1 MVQAFSQV
9 GGEQIEPA
17 LTDQKRLVYVI
28 DDDSDVRRSLH
39 FALATSGITV
49 WPFAAPEDFL
59 EQLDKLEPAPVLL
72 DLRMRTLDGMQVL
85 QTLADRGNHWP
96 IVMFSAYGDIP
107 IAVRA
112 MKLGAMDFVEKPVSL
127 AVLEEVL
134 AKSFEALSVVIE
146 QIRASEA
153 AQARLNLL
161 TPRETEILQ
170 LLIKGASNKIVAH
183 DLDISSRTVE
193 IHRSNALKK
202 LSVKSLTQV
211 ANLMLIKRSSGSSS
225 LENSDGGAKPEAS

>member
-1 MVQAFSQV
+1 MAQAFPQA
-9 GGEQIEPA
+9 GEEPGKPPG
-17 LTDQKRLVYVI
+17 TDRKRLVYVI

-59 EQLDKLEPAPVLL
+59 EQLEILEPAPVLL
-72 DLRMRTLDGMQVL
+72 DLRMRTLDGIQVL
-85 QTLADRGNHWP
+85 QILADRGNRWP

-127 AVLEEVL
+127 AALEEIL
-134 AKSFEALSVVIE
+134 AKSFDALSVVVE
-146 QIRASEA
+146 NTRAAED
-153 AQARLNLL
+153 AQARLARL
-161 TPRETEILQ
+161 TPREAQILR
-170 LLIKGASNKIVAH
+170 LLIKGASNKMVAH

-211 ANLMLIKRSSGSSS
+211 ANLMLIKRSSGSDS
-225 LENSDGGAKPEAS
+225 LQNSGSDAG